1 MSSPFLSREEVM
13 RLTGYKYAK
22 YQAAFLTEMGIRFT
36 RNHLGEV
43 IVAQSAIDGRSADV
57 EDEPFVL
64 QQVG

>member
-1 MSSPFLSREEVM
+1 MSQFLSHEEVV

-22 YQAAFLTEMGIRFT
+22 YQAAFLMEVGIRFT

-43 IVAQSAIDGRSADV
+43 IVARSAIDGRREDV

-64 QQVG
+64 HQVG

>member
-1 MSSPFLSREEVM
+1 MFLTRDELIQ
-13 RLTGYKYAK
+13 LTGYKYAK
-22 YQAAFLTEMGIRFT
+22 YQAAFLTEIGIRFT

-43 IVAQSAIDGRSADV
+43 IVTQSAIDGRSADV